1 MLFAIHCLDKD
12 GVLEK
17 RMSVDPRTDLLPI
30 LDFPLILTFHG
41 SRKRNI
47 GKFLVIGIV

>member
-17 RMSVDPRTDLLPI
+17 RMSVDQP
-30 LDFPLILTFHG
+30 PLCG
-41 SRKRNI
+41 P
-47 GKFLVIGIV
+47 V